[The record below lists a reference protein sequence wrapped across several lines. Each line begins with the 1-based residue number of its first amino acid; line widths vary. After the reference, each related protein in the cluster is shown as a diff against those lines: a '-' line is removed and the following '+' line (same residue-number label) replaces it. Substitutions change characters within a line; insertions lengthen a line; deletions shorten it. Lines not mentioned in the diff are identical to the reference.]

1 MTKTII
7 TQKGIVVNYNNLIT
21 IAVEKGEMSNER
33 TGEMEDKI
41 AVSGSDVLGEIIVL
55 GAYDSAYAANSLL
68 ADITD
73 WLKKDT
79 IPFFEIP
86 QEGVH

>member
-1 MTKTII
+1 MAKTII
-7 TQKGIVVNYNNLIT
+7 TQKGIAVNYNNLIT
-21 IAVEKGEMSNER
+21 IAVEKGEMLNER

-41 AVSGSDVLGEIIVL
+41 AVIGSDVLGEIIVL

-86 QEGVH
+86 QEGGH